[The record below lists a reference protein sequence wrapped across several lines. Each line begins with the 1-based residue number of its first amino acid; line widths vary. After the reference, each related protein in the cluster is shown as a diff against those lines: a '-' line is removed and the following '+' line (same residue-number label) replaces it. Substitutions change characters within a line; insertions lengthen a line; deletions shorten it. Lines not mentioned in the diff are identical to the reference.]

1 MDLSTGQVKHRPR
14 DPPGMQFP
22 CVNEMIPY
30 TPWVTITLD
39 SVVSGDWKFSHL
51 SGMKLFFL
59 LQERKSGIDKE
70 RIQNRFMEY
79 TVDSE
84 DKNKNERAN

>member
-1 MDLSTGQVKHRPR
+1 
-14 DPPGMQFP
+14 MQLP

-51 SGMKLFFL
+51 FGFKLSFL
-59 LQERKSGIDKE
+59 LHERKSRIDKE
-70 RIQNRFMEY
+70 RIQDLFIDY
-79 TVDSE
+79 TVVSE
-84 DKNKNERAN
+84 GKNKNEWAY